1 MIGDVDLKIRQPLK
15 KGGKGGNTRLWDR
28 GRGEPMKTLSI
39 FLIIFLFET
48 SVM

>member
-1 MIGDVDLKIRQPLK
+1 MIGDVDLKSRQPLK
-15 KGGKGGNTRLWDR
+15 KGGGGTRLWER